1 MSFSGVPK
9 HLLRRCLDVLG
20 LFFFFGSPFSV
31 VVKDDVGKSV
41 QQSQKTN
48 IRLWGPPAPAHQVVE
63 Q

>member
-1 MSFSGVPK
+1 M
-9 HLLRRCLDVLG
+9 LG
-20 LFFFFGSPFSV
+20 LFFFLGSPFSV
-31 VVKDDVGKSV
+31 VVRDDVGKSV